1 MRRVSYKKFV
11 VICNPTFI
19 WDQELYGSFKSLFVN
34 ENLSFD
40 DHCDVIGCVAH
51 EFIIDCREFKKTAG
65 IEVMD
70 IAKRLQDYGVYSLF
84 SLMIEIYTYLFHEYL
99 SYFEVW

>member
-1 MRRVSYKKFV
+1 MKNYMGHLRVYF
-11 VICNPTFI
+11 
-19 WDQELYGSFKSLFVN
+19 DN
-34 ENLSFD
+34 ENLSFND
-40 DHCDVIGCVAH
+40 LCDVLGCVAH

-84 SLMIEIYTYLFHEYL
+84 SLMKSIPIYSTNI
-99 SYFEVW
+99 

>member
-1 MRRVSYKKFV
+1 MGHLRVYF
-11 VICNPTFI
+11 
-19 WDQELYGSFKSLFVN
+19 EN
-34 ENLSFD
+34 ENLSFND
-40 DHCDVIGCVAH
+40 FCDVLGCVAH

-84 SLMIEIYTYLFHEYL
+84 SLMKFIPIYST
-99 SYFEVW
+99 SI

>member
-1 MRRVSYKKFV
+1 MGHLRVY
-11 VICNPTFI
+11 
-19 WDQELYGSFKSLFVN
+19 FVN

-84 SLMIEIYTYLFHEYL
+84 TPQIFKLLWCVIGLTLDLFQ
-99 SYFEVW
+99 